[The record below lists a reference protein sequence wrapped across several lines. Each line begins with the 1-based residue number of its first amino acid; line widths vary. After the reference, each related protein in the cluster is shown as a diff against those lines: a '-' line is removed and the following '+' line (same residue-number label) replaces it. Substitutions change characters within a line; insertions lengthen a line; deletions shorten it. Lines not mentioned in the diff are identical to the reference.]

1 MDRGPIRSMYASGEV
16 PLEIYLI
23 VAACL
28 AALAGALFA
37 LWGWREICRL
47 RRAQKELSAEIGA
60 LKRDVGELQQSLRRE
75 MEKQR
80 HMLSEGL
87 NALGDS
93 IAISAL
99 NAGKP
104 KK

>member
-1 MDRGPIRSMYASGEV
+1 M
-16 PLEIYLI
+16 EITLLA
-23 VAACL
+23 AACA

-37 LWGWREICRL
+37 LWGWREVRRL
-47 RRAQKELSAEIGA
+47 SRAQKELSAELSA
-60 LKRDVGELQQSLRRE
+60 LRRDAGELKQSLQRD

-99 NAGKP
+99 NAGKS